1 MQTNSI
7 QYSRYLLGLCI
18 TLAMI
23 QSVFQ
28 VLSYLPWDNAD
39 EEFVYVIHSRAIQIA
54 YIVSSAAIT
63 ATIAAVL
70 ILTRNIQNLYEI
82 SQENSDF

>member
-7 QYSRYLLGLCI
+7 QYSRYLLGFCL
-18 TLAMI
+18 TLAI
-23 QSVFQ
+23 LQSVFQ

-39 EEFVYVIHSRAIQIA
+39 EEFVYIIHSKGIQIA

-63 ATIAAVL
+63 SLTAAVL
-70 ILTRNIQNLYEI
+70 ILTRNVQNIYEI
-82 SQENSDF
+82 PQENSDF